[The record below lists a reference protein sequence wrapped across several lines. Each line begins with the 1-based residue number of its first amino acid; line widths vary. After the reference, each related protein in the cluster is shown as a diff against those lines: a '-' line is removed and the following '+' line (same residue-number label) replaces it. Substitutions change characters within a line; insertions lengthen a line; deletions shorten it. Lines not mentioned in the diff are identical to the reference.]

1 MFASRVMPRLA
12 VGIAVLVSVVVFA
25 PAASAHG
32 ISGSAADKSTL
43 EFIPLGIE
51 HMLLGW
57 DHLLFI
63 AGIVLL
69 AGELRRAAKL
79 ISVFVLGHS
88 TTLIAA
94 TLAGW
99 RVDATVVDIVIAL
112 SLVFVGVVGWFGR
125 PTRWRW
131 FGLGVFAFGLV
142 HGLGLSTRLQD
153 LGLPEDGLFG
163 RVIAFNV
170 GVEIGQLLAIAVMI
184 VLGKLAA
191 RVITWSRAHKAAHG
205 GLVAAGLVAA
215 VVLSVVAVTAAPADA
230 IGSCSVRPRTETY
243 PGGEGGHPDRDFY
256 EPTEAFPAT
265 DFGHVLGDGFVLVH
279 YQPTITPQ
287 ELTEL
292 RAFVTGPDGQ
302 RVIGGVMPQQTE
314 KIKAINARTTLTCD
328 RLDIAALKEFKSR
341 WFADPQSRPAG

>member
-1 MFASRVMPRLA
+1 MSWPGRPPGPPCSSPR
-12 VGIAVLVSVVVFA
+12 SCSP

-32 ISGSAADKSTL
+32 ISGSAADKNTL

-88 TTLIAA
+88 TTLIAG

-112 SLVFVGVVGWFGR
+112 SLVFVGVVG
-125 PTRWRW
+125 W

-170 GVEIGQLLAIAVMI
+170 GVEIGQSRREVRDRSSGNCLLSSVPSQR
-184 VLGKLAA
+184 LGW
-191 RVITWSRAHKAAHG
+191 RSRK
-205 GLVAAGLVAA
+205 
-215 VVLSVVAVTAAPADA
+215 
-230 IGSCSVRPRTETY
+230 CS
-243 PGGEGGHPDRDFY
+243 PG
-256 EPTEAFPAT
+256 AT
-265 DFGHVLGDGFVLVH
+265 
-279 YQPTITPQ
+279 T
-287 ELTEL
+287 
-292 RAFVTGPDGQ
+292 
-302 RVIGGVMPQQTE
+302 
-314 KIKAINARTTLTCD
+314 
-328 RLDIAALKEFKSR
+328 
-341 WFADPQSRPAG
+341 